1 MVERIAFTQSP
12 RWRLS
17 FSEWAWVL
25 GSATPMS
32 MRGAPFRRSAKG
44 WTKPIVPPAPTMAA
58 SLPKPALSA
67 ARAASNAGPSGS
79 VVHHGVVP
87 VTEAVTYAVGRLGG
101 ELLHDQPACLA
112 RVH

>member
-25 GSATPMS
+25 GSATPIRMQ
-32 MRGAPFRRSAKG
+32 GAPLRRSANG
-44 WTKPIVPPAPTMAA
+44 CTKPMVPPAPTMAV
-58 SLPKPALSA
+58 SLPKPAFRA
-67 ARAASNAGPSGS
+67 PRAAPKAGPSGS

-87 VTEAVTYAVGRLGG
+87 LIVAVTFT
-101 ELLHDQPACLA
+101 P
-112 RVH
+112 